1 MSTPRPDGRTTRW
14 AGHRDQ
20 RRRAFVDAALV
31 VIDRIGPAATVDQ
44 IAAEIGVT
52 RQTVYRQFADR
63 RDLDHAISDRAAEL
77 LVADVLPHLD
87 GGLGSGG
94 LELGAGG
101 LEPTIRRVLYAYL
114 DHVQGNL
121 PLYRFVRA
129 HEAEVAA
136 DSAVRRVKE
145 TVAGSIAALA
155 RQVLVDLDLPE
166 RMAATFATGII
177 GMADAV
183 IGGWLDAPEGLSR
196 DELVDQLTLMLTGM
210 LAGAVLGASSRP

>member
-14 AGHRDQ
+14 AGHREQ

-87 GGLGSGG
+87 GGLGS
-94 LELGAGG
+94 GG